1 MKNGILG
8 LALILPEIRQTLGA
22 KDYVSLKT
30 ILKTIH
36 PIDLADGWRGLSP
49 EEQIL
54 IFSLLESRRAV
65 EVFEEL
71 DFHEQFYLLT
81 SIEEGKIGEIL
92 KDMSSDEKT
101 RLFHRLPNS
110 TLKKLTGLMR
120 REEAEKIH
128 TQMKYPPKTA
138 GNLMNTDFVEL
149 KKSMTANQALERVQ
163 ASARMHRMENI
174 YAVYVTDEEG
184 KLIGGLTLRRL
195 IAAPQDIR
203 VGEIMSPI
211 ALLKVK
217 AAQDQEDV
225 AKLFSKYDLLAAPV
239 VDDENR
245 LLGIISIDDIV
256 DVIHQEATED
266 IAKMGGTRAE
276 ELFARG
282 VFSIVKVRMPWLF
295 ATFLG
300 GLVTSGI
307 MWMFHRT
314 LSETVAIASF
324 IPVVLGMGNNIGVQ
338 SATIIVRSLAL
349 GRFDIKHLGGSLFK
363 EFRVAILIGLVY
375 GVLLGLV
382 ALTQYRETVI
392 FRLLGLSVG
401 LGIWGAMTAAGL
413 IGLLM
418 PVGFYRSKIDPAV
431 ASGPFVATLTDIVSL
446 TVYLA
451 VATLLLL

>member
-36 PIDLADGWRGLSP
+36 PIDLADGWKGLSP
-49 EEQIL
+49 EEQLL

-110 TLKKLTGLMR
+110 TLKKLTGFMR

-184 KLIGGLTLRRL
+184 KLVGGLTLRRL

-225 AKLFSKYDLLAAPV
+225 AKLFSKYDLVAAPV
-239 VDDENR
+239 VDDAGK

-266 IAKMGGTRAE
+266 IAKMGGTDSRE
-276 ELFARG
+276 FQTHSTWVITRLRL
-282 VFSIVKVRMPWLF
+282 PWLF
-295 ATFLG
+295 APFLG
-300 GLVTSGI
+300 GLVISWI
-307 MWMFHRT
+307 MT
-314 LSETVAIASF
+314 LYESKLSQAIAVASF
-324 IPVVLGMGNNIGVQ
+324 IPLILGMGNNIGVQ
-338 SATIIVRSLAL
+338 SATIMVRSLAL
-349 GRFDIKHLGGSLFK
+349 ASFDTNRVGWAVWK
-363 EFRVAILIGLVY
+363 ELRVGL
-375 GVLLGLV
+375 LLGLIFGFLMGII
-382 ALTQYRETVI
+382 ARFRETGN
-392 FRLLGLSVG
+392 LESLGWAVG
-401 LGIWGAMTAAGL
+401 LGIWAAMTTAAL
-413 IGLLM
+413 LGLLTPLTFRAM
-418 PVGFYRSKIDPAV
+418 RIDPAI
-431 ASGPFVATLTDIVSL
+431 ASGPFVTTMTDIVSL
-446 TVYLA
+446 SVYLSI
-451 VATLLLL
+451 ATVILF